1 MNKKNKF
8 LAMLLVFIMT
18 IALVP
23 KSIAFANSKTFIRV
37 EGFDKTIV
45 EGEAEGTTV
54 YEVLEALLKEKG
66 IEYVIEDGYYGP
78 YLTEI
83 DGLKSGKFGG
93 YDGWMYFIQN
103 GSSITSDRT
112 DIQAGDEV
120 VFYYGDFDKTSLV
133 NNVIFNPEVPKENEE
148 FELKIQYSY
157 FDWATNEMASKNLSN
172 VKCVIDNKEYLSNEE
187 GIIKLN
193 LQNGIH
199 TYEFSS
205 YAENDVPFIVL
216 TKGTFKLDSINK
228 PVLLFNDSD
237 YNKVQDNKLIKEDI
251 KETLA
256 ETTNYLVNNNNS
268 PWGAFSLYKLGKSS
282 KMDFLENI
290 KNATEDLSVLSA
302 GELES
307 STIGIASLGYNPK
320 NFMKKD
326 FVKELFSRDLNK
338 FLTNEI
344 MFAIITMNAL
354 NIKDEYKITEKD
366 LVNELLNR
374 YDEGWNWTSGLQN
387 KTDIDMT
394 AAAISALSPYY
405 NGKAIDGV
413 DNLEVVN
420 KVNEAVQILKSR
432 QSEDGHIASTYG
444 TSAET
449 DAFVI
454 LALVSIGIDPSGESF
469 TKESGNLT
477 QAFLSYKGSQGA
489 FNHNDSMPNNA
500 YATENALR
508 ALIALNNFN
517 QNAYNYYSSDIDLDK
532 LKIYEEDKEDIK
544 EDNKEDLKEYNK
556 DETNNNKEEADET
569 AEDIQTADNNL
580 TYVFLIMMLLSS
592 SYIVV
597 YRRKYSEV

>member
-54 YEVLEALLKEKG
+54 YEVLEALLKEKE

-112 DIQAGDEV
+112 DIQVGDEV

-148 FELKIQYSY
+148 FELKLQYTY
-157 FDWATNEMASKNLSN
+157 FDWVTNQMAYKNLSN

-205 YAENDVPFIVL
+205 YAEDDVPFIVL

-237 YNKVQDNKLIKEDI
+237 YNKVQDNKLVKEDI
-251 KETLA
+251 KQALA
-256 ETTNYLVNNNNS
+256 ETTSYLVKNNNS

-282 KMDFLENI
+282 KVDFLENI
-290 KNATEDLSVLSA
+290 KNAAEDLSVLSA

-374 YDEGWNWTSGLQN
+374 YDEGWNWTSGLQD

-413 DNLEVVN
+413 DNLEVVS
-420 KVNEAVQILKSR
+420 KVNEAVQILKAR
-432 QSEDGHIASTYG
+432 QIEDGHIASTYG

-517 QNAYNYYSSDIDLDK
+517 QSAYNYYSSDIDLDK

-544 EDNKEDLKEYNK
+544 EDNKEDIKQDNK
-556 DETNNNKEEADET
+556 DEINNNKEEADET
-569 AEDIQTADNNL
+569 SEDIQTADNNL
-580 TYVFLIMMLLSS
+580 TYVFLIMMLLSLA
-592 SYIVV
+592 YIVV